1 MLSNQEDRERIYN
14 RLKEETSSLEYHLNQ
29 HIYKHESHLHDFK
42 EILRT
47 GKNILKDLE
56 IAYTSGYISDETYE
70 IFKYLLIQIM
80 DLMHSVNKEKSIAPK
95 ILKELHRI
103 NEIAMGEIKPK

>member
-1 MLSNQEDRERIYN
+1 MIRHRDDREIIYN
-14 RLKEETSSLEYHLNQ
+14 RLKEETNSLEYHLNQ
-29 HIYKHESHLHDFK
+29 HIDKHESHLHDFK